1 VEPTVS
7 ITFSADDPRTIRALE
22 LAAEAGQWLKCRDR
36 DGQVLYGVPS
46 QAIRGRYYLVTDATC
61 DCPDFRHNGL
71 TAARVGRSG
80 VHRECK
86 HILAVRLH
94 DELVEAVRQAEP
106 RRSDRPRSHLRILPL
121 LDSESAAQSW

>member
-1 VEPTVS
+1 VS

-22 LAAEAGQWLKCRDR
+22 LAAEAGQWLRCRDR

-46 QAIRGRYYLVTDATC
+46 QAIRGRYYLVTGSTC
-61 DCPDFRHNGL
+61 DCPDFRRNGL
-71 TAARVGRSG
+71 SPVRVGRSG

-94 DELVEAVRQAEP
+94 DELVEAARHAQP
-106 RRSDRPRSHLRILPL
+106 RRSDRPPSHLRILPR
-121 LDSESAAQSW
+121 LDQTSARAW